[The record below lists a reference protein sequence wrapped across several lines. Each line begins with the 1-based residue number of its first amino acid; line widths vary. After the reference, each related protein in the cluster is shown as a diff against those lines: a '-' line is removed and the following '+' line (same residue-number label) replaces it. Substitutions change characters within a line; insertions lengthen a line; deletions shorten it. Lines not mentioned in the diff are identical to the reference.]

1 MSAGGVGVALL
12 AEPAVV
18 VSAAVVV
25 GAIGRSLGGGAAR
38 RRLRAVAAPGRRPQV
53 GGARSPHAEG
63 RLGVRTAE
71 VRAPAVAGS
80 PAGGSAVRA
89 SRVDRSHPRGS
100 VLRHDA
106 RRRSSVGAGPQE
118 LDAVL
123 VLELVGAALATG
135 AALPRALAVVGEAV
149 GGRTGDALRS
159 AGAALLLGATWA
171 SAWADAPPAVAVV
184 AGALEGAWTSG
195 ASPAAALRARADRLR
210 RERRRAVRTAAAR
223 LSVHLVL
230 PLGACFLPAF
240 VLVGLV
246 PVVLSLAAGLLGP

>member
-1 MSAGGVGVALL
+1 MSATVAAATLL
-12 AEPAVV
+12 ADPVVVLGAVV
-18 VSAAVVV
+18 AGGLGRAV
-25 GAIGRSLGGGAAR
+25 GGGAAR
-38 RRLRAVAAPGRRPQV
+38 RRLRVVAAHR
-53 GGARSPHAEG
+53 RSPAGSSRSDPAEG
-63 RLGVRTAE
+63 RPPGRAGE
-71 VRAPAVAGS
+71 VRAPGLGGS
-80 PAGGSAVRA
+80 PPGVRVWRRAAPRA
-89 SRVDRSHPRGS
+89 SSED
-100 VLRHDA
+100 
-106 RRRSSVGAGPQE
+106 AGPQE

-149 GGRTGDALRS
+149 GGRTGAALRR

-171 SAWADAPPAVAVV
+171 SAWAGAPPAVTAV
-184 AGALEGAWTSG
+184 AGALEGAWSSG

-240 VLVGLV
+240 VLIGLV
-246 PVVLSLAAGLLGP
+246 PVVLSLAAGLFGP